1 MIYDVKQVTTYRYGA
16 PVATAS
22 HVLRLQPVDRP
33 GQRVLTLTLDVEPAP
48 AERAD
53 LSDFFGNSLTRI
65 ALHTR
70 HDALVLRTA
79 ARIEVAPPA
88 IPEPGATPAWESVRE
103 EAWASAD
110 LSPPA
115 PAHFLFPS
123 RRVPIVP
130 DITAYAAESFTPARP
145 ILEAGLELAC
155 RIKADFAYDPTA
167 TDVTTPAERA
177 FQLKRGVC
185 QDFSEIMI
193 AGLRGLGLAAG
204 YISGFLRTEPPEGQP
219 RLEGADATHAWVSLW
234 CGPAIGW
241 VGLDPTNAM
250 LAGLD
255 HIVLAVGRDYADAAP
270 VDGVIVAA
278 GDHALDVAVDVV
290 PVEDAAAELSQGGA

>member
-22 HVLRLQPVDRP
+22 HVLRLSPVDRP
-33 GQRVLTLTLDVEPAP
+33 GQRVVSMTLDVEPAP

-53 LSDFFGNSLTRI
+53 LSDFFGNGLTRI

-70 HDALVLRTA
+70 HDALVLRTE

-88 IPEPGATPAWESVRE
+88 IPEPDTTPAWESVRE
-103 EAWASAD
+103 LAWASAD
-110 LSPPA
+110 VSSLA
-115 PAHFLFPS
+115 PSHFLFPS
-123 RRVPIVP
+123 RRVPILP
-130 DITAYAAESFTPARP
+130 EITAYAAESFAPGRP
-145 ILEAGLELAC
+145 ILETGLELAC
-155 RIKADFAYDPTA
+155 RIKADFAYDPAA
-167 TDVTTPAERA
+167 TEVTTPVATA
-177 FQLKRGVC
+177 FAHRHGVC

-193 AGLRGLGLAAG
+193 AGLRGLGLAAL
-204 YISGFLRTEPPEGQP
+204 YVSGFLRTTPPEGQP

-234 CGPAIGW
+234 CGPGLGW

-290 PVEDAAAELSQGGA
+290 PVADVPGPS

>member
-1 MIYDVKQVTTYRYGA
+1 MIYDVRQVTTYRYAA

-22 HVLRLQPVDRP
+22 HLLRLTPVDRP
-33 GQRVLTLTLDVEPAP
+33 GQRVLSTVLNVVPAP

-53 LSDFFGNSLTRI
+53 MRDFFGNGLTRI

-70 HDALVLRTA
+70 HDALVLRTH
-79 ARIEVAPPA
+79 ARIAVAPPA
-88 IPEPGATPAWESVRE
+88 IPAPEATLPWETVRE
-103 EAWASAD
+103 LAWASAD
-110 LSPPA
+110 LTPHA
-115 PAHFLFPS
+115 PAHHLFAS
-123 RRVPIVP
+123 RRVPMVP
-130 DITAYAAESFTPARP
+130 KITAYAAESFPRGRP
-145 ILEAGLELAC
+145 IVAAGLELAC
-155 RIKADFAYDPTA
+155 RIKADFAYAPGA
-167 TDVTTPAERA
+167 TDVTTPAATA
-177 FQLKRGVC
+177 FALRRGVC

-204 YISGFLRTEPPEGQP
+204 YVSGFLRTTPPPGQP

-234 CGPAIGW
+234 CGPAVGW

-270 VDGVIVAA
+270 VDGVIVAT
-278 GDHALDVAVDVV
+278 GDHALTVAVDVV
-290 PVEDAAAELSQGGA
+290 PVAADPFGRVNG